1 MEGRF
6 AVQQFG
12 LTEREAYHLVAAFNG
27 HPFNPRLE
35 LTRFRGH
42 PEA

>member
-1 MEGRF
+1 MAPHSGGDQSIF
-6 AVQQFG
+6 AAYDTIVGVAYIIDFDAG
-12 LTEREAYHLVAAFNG
+12 LE
-27 HPFNPRLE
+27 LE